1 MPQPVVAARNI
12 SKRFESTLA
21 LDRASIAV
29 APGEVHGLVG
39 QNGSGKSTLIGVLA
53 GYHLPQRGGKL
64 EVGGSVVPLP
74 LRPGQA
80 MQLGMR
86 FVHQDLG
93 LIPPLSVVENLLLGE
108 LARGWRPF
116 ISWRGEVRRAQG
128 AFARLGIAID
138 PEARVADLEL
148 VERAQVAIVRAVS
161 ELSGSGQG
169 TPGGLLALDEPAS
182 YLPSGE
188 RARLFALVSDVAARG
203 SGVLLVTH
211 DLEEA
216 LAHSDRI
223 TVLRDGR
230 NVATVKSAETDAVR
244 LAELMGGATVQ
255 RVQDSAGVGASHAV
269 ATVTGLSGRVVRHAS
284 FMVGDR
290 EVVGITGPPG
300 SGCEEV
306 AYLLFGAARCGAGEL
321 TVDGRHHVLPITP
334 ERALGSGV
342 ALLPGDRLRDGG
354 VASLSLASNV
364 TLPVLRRYTSK
375 FHLQRDRMSRD
386 AGLLMR
392 RHGVQPADPD
402 STLAALSGGNQ
413 QKALLAKWIGTN
425 PRLLL
430 LDEPTRGVDVL
441 ASREIISAI
450 RELAREGVAVL
461 CAGTDHGLLAA
472 TCDRVLIFA
481 GGLLVDE
488 LAGDEL
494 TATELSH
501 RCRTASAVLS
511 R

>member
-1 MPQPVVAARNI
+1 MPHPVVAARNI
-12 SKRFESTLA
+12 SKRFESILA

-53 GYHLPQRGGKL
+53 GHHVPQSGGRL
-64 EVGGSVVPLP
+64 EVGGWVVPMP

-80 MQLGMR
+80 MQLGMS

-116 ISWRGEVRRAQG
+116 ISWRSEVRRAKST
-128 AFARLGIAID
+128 FARLRIAID
-138 PEARVADLEL
+138 PEARVAELEL
-148 VERAQVAIVRAVS
+148 IERAQVAIVRAVS
-161 ELSGSGQG
+161 ELSGLGRG
-169 TPGGLLALDEPAS
+169 TAGGLLALDEPAS

-188 RARLFALVSDVAARG
+188 RAQLFALVSDVAVRG

-216 LAHSDRI
+216 LAHTDRI

-230 NVATVKSAETDAVR
+230 NVATVKTAETDAVR
-244 LAELMGGATVQ
+244 LAELMGGATVR
-255 RVQDSAGVGASHAV
+255 RVQRSAGAASGHAL
-269 ATVTGLSGRVVRHAS
+269 ATVAGLSGRAVRHAS
-284 FMVGDR
+284 FAVGDR
-290 EVVGITGPPG
+290 EVLGITGPPG
-300 SGCEEV
+300 SGFEEV
-306 AYLLFGAARCGAGEL
+306 PYLLYGAARCGAGQL
-321 TVDGRHHVLPITP
+321 TVDGRHQVLPITP
-334 ERALGSGV
+334 EQALAAGV

-354 VASLSLASNV
+354 VASLSLTSNV
-364 TLPVLRRYTSK
+364 TLPVLRRYTSRLR
-375 FHLQRDRMSRD
+375 LQSGRMSRD
-386 AGLLMR
+386 AGLLLR
-392 RHGVQPADPD
+392 RLGVQPADPD
-402 STLAALSGGNQ
+402 STLGALSGGNQ

-441 ASREIISAI
+441 ASREIITAI

-461 CAGTDHGLLAA
+461 YAGTDHGVLAA
-472 TCDRVLIFA
+472 TCDRVLVFA
-481 GGLLVDE
+481 GGSVADE
-488 LAGDEL
+488 LAGAEL
-494 TATELSH
+494 TAPELAH
-501 RCRTASAVLS
+501 RCRTAPAVLA